1 VTKGKTMTVI
11 ILRRPKL
18 GRATK
23 YVVEKSTRIDKVC
36 RNDKPLPQDLSLV
49 FRWGTTSNV
58 PCNHVVNTAEAIHRV
73 NDKAGFRSLLMNAW
87 ADNGALGEPLCPYTY
102 TDGDADLDVIL
113 NSIDTSIIVRP
124 RVHAQGKHVYL
135 ASNQSEFDVAVAKC
149 GPGWYAS
156 EYVNKVA
163 EYRVTF
169 VQGRVVWV
177 AKKTPGDPNAI
188 AWNVSQGGRFDNVAW
203 GDWPLRAIRVS
214 REAFN
219 LSGLDFGAVD
229 VMVDADGRPYVLEI
243 NSAPSQTSPYRQEC
257 MAKAFDY
264 IVEHGKAAIPV
275 IEEKGGWRKFIHPAL
290 TPEATMV
297 NHA

>member
-1 VTKGKTMTVI
+1 MTVI

-23 YVVEKSTRIDKVC
+23 FVVEKSQHIDAVI
-36 RNDKPLPQDLSLV
+36 RNDKPLPNDLSLV

-58 PCNHVVNTAEAIHRV
+58 PCNNVVNTAEAIHRV
-73 NDKAGFRSLLMNAW
+73 NDKAGFRELLMGVW
-87 ADNGALGEPLCPYTY
+87 VDGGFQGKPLCPFTQFEQNLEEEGGFEPNDYPM
-102 TDGDADLDVIL
+102 
-113 NSIDTSIIVRP
+113 IVRP
-124 RVHAQGKHVYL
+124 RTHAQGKHVYL
-135 ASNQSEFDVAVAKC
+135 VNNQAELEAAITKC

-156 EYVNKVA
+156 EYINKVA

-177 AKKTPGDPNAI
+177 AKKTPGDLNAI
-188 AWNVSQGGRFDNVAW
+188 AWNVSQGGRFDNVSW
-203 GDWPLRAIRVS
+203 GDWPLRAVRIA

-229 VMVDADGRPYVLEI
+229 VMVDAQGRPYVLEI

-264 IVEHGKAAIPV
+264 VVVNGKASIP
-275 IEEKGGWRKFIHPAL
+275 ITEELGGWKKFIHVAL
-290 TPEATMV
+290 TPEAIV
-297 NHA
+297 V